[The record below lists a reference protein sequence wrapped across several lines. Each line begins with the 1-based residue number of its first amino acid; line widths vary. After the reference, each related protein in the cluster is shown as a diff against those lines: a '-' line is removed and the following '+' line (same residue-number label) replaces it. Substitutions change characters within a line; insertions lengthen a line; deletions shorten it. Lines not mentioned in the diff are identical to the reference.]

1 MSAYKILYVNQEI
14 TPYVDDTYISTIGR
28 FLPQSVQESGIDIRT
43 FMTRYGLVSERRNQ
57 LHEVIRLS
65 GQNIIIKDND
75 HPLIIKV
82 ASIPSVRMQTYFID
96 NENYF
101 HRKSILCD
109 PKTGK
114 YHPDNDERAIFFAK
128 GVLETVKNLGWSPD
142 IIHCNGWISCLIPL
156 YVKKVYMDNPLFAL
170 SKVVYSIYNDNF
182 PKELNRS
189 FTAKLKSTNV
199 PAKDAALYKS
209 ASFESTTK
217 LAVDFSDAVVI
228 GHDEVL
234 PELKDYVFDSGKLH
248 MVHPQE
254 DFISDYVALYEK
266 VLED

>member
-1 MSAYKILYVNQEI
+1 MPAYKILYVNQEI
-14 TPYVDDTYISTIGR
+14 TPYVEDTYLSTIGR
-28 FLPQSVQESGIDIRT
+28 FLPQSVQENGIDIRT
-43 FMTRYGLVSERRNQ
+43 FMPRYGLVSERRNQ

-96 NENYF
+96 NEDYF
-101 HRKSILCD
+101 YRKSILSD

-114 YHPDNDERAIFFAK
+114 FHADNDERIIFFAK

-156 YVKKVYMDNPLFAL
+156 YVKKVYMDNPLFAF
-170 SKVVYSIYNDNF
+170 SKVIYSVYNDAF
-182 PKELNRS
+182 QKDLNRS
-189 FTAKLKSTNV
+189 FATKLRSTNV
-199 PAKDAALYKS
+199 PVKDATLYKGS
-209 ASFESTTK
+209 NYLSTTK
-217 LAVDFSDAVVI
+217 LAIDYSDAAVI
-228 GHDEVL
+228 AHEEVL
-234 PELKDYVFDSGKLH
+234 PELKDYIYESGKLH

-254 DFISDYVALYEK
+254 DFVPDYIALYERI
-266 VLED
+266 LES

>member
-1 MSAYKILYVNQEI
+1 MATYKILYVNQEI
-14 TPYVDDTYISTIGR
+14 SPYVDDTYISTIGR

-43 FMTRYGLVSERRNQ
+43 FMPRYGLVSERRNQ

-101 HRKSILCD
+101 HRKSLLCD
-109 PKTGK
+109 KSGK
-114 YHPDNDERAIFFAK
+114 FFADNDERAIFFAK

-142 IIHCNGWISCLIPL
+142 IIHCNGWISCLVPL

-170 SKVVYSIYNDNF
+170 TKVIYSVYNDDF

-189 FTAKLKSTNV
+189 FVTKLKSTNV
-199 PAKDAALYKS
+199 PTKEASLYKS
-209 ASFESTTK
+209 ADYLSTTR
-217 LAVDFSDAVVI
+217 LAIGYSDAAVI
-228 GHDEVL
+228 GHEDVR
-234 PELKDYVFDSGKLH
+234 PEIKDYISDSGKVY

-254 DFISDYVALYEK
+254 DFVSDYIALYEK
-266 VLED
+266 VLES

>member
-1 MSAYKILYVNQEI
+1 MPTYKILYVNQEI
-14 TPYVDDTYISTIGR
+14 TPYVEDTYISTIGR

-43 FMTRYGLVSERRNQ
+43 FMPRYGLVSERRNQ

-65 GQNIIIKDND
+65 GQNIIIRDND

-101 HRKSILCD
+101 HRKSILSD

-114 YHPDNDERAIFFAK
+114 FHADNDERAIFFAK

-142 IIHCNGWISCLIPL
+142 IIHCNGWLSCLLPL
-156 YVKKVYMDNPLFAL
+156 YVKKVYMDNPLFAF
-170 SKVVYSIYNDNF
+170 SKVIYSVYNDHF
-182 PKELNRS
+182 PRELNRS
-189 FTAKLKSTNV
+189 FVPKLKSTNV
-199 PAKDAALYKS
+199 PAKEAALYKKATF
-209 ASFESTTK
+209 ASSTK
-217 LAVDFSDAVVI
+217 LAIDYSDAVVI
-228 GHDEVL
+228 GHEEVL
-234 PELKDYVFDSGKLH
+234 PEIKDYVFSSGKLH

-254 DFISDYVALYEK
+254 DFVPDYVALYEK
-266 VLED
+266 ILES